1 MNAGRRAVKIPQQGM
16 TILEVLIATML
27 LAVVAIVI
35 FAAFGIGLRAAA
47 LAGGMH
53 TATGLAEEALAQ
65 LTASSCG
72 ASFGVT
78 PSRREGPD
86 LARFSQDVAAHQRGD
101 TALWELS
108 TTVSWAQERQQRSVT
123 LTTLRY
129 VSAACAFVGR

>member
-1 MNAGRRAVKIPQQGM
+1 MTIPQRGV
-16 TILEVLIATML
+16 TILEILIATML

-53 TATGLAEEALAQ
+53 TATGLAEETLGQ

-72 ASFGVT
+72 VSFGAR
-78 PSRREGPD
+78 PSRREDPH
-86 LARFSQDVAAHQRGD
+86 LARFSQDVAVHQRGGSN
-101 TALWELS
+101 LWELS
-108 TTVSWAQERQQRSVT
+108 ASVSWTQERQQRSVT

-129 VSAACAFVGR
+129 VSAACEFVSR